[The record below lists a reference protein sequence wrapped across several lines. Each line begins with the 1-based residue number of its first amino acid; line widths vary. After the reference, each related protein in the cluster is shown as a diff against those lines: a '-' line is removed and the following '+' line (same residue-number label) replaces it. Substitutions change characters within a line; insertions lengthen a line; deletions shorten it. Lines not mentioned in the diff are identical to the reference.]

1 MSTSL
6 TFLGKD
12 ASFEE
17 KLRAKQ
23 DEVAATAVNAG
34 RSFTQSMAEL
44 SQMQQA
50 EILRLQTILR
60 DNTTLPERHAVQ
72 VAVHASADKNGSP
85 QHSFVAVASDRS
97 MWILENYKPRAG
109 KFAAQW
115 QRLPGLPQVADE
127 VDNGA

>member
-1 MSTSL
+1 MDASL
-6 TFLGKD
+6 KFLGND
-12 ASFEE
+12 VFEE
-17 KLRAKQ
+17 QVRAKQ
-23 DEVAATAVNAG
+23 DEIAVAAADAG
-34 RSFTQSMAEL
+34 RNLTQTMAEL
-44 SQMQQA
+44 SQLQQA
-50 EILRLQTILR
+50 EIQRLQTILR
-60 DNTTLPERHAVQ
+60 DNTTLPDRHAVQ
-72 VAVHASADKNGSP
+72 VAVHASADKNGFP